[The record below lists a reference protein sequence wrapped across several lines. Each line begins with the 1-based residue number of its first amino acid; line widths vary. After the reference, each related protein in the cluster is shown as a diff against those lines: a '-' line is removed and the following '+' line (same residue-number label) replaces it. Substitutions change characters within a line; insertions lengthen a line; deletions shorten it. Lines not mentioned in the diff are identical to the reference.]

1 MQCTASLCHREGHL
15 AGAAQT
21 HENFCASP
29 AEIQKKRVKT
39 D

>member
-1 MQCTASLCHREGHL
+1 MQCTASLCYREGHL

-21 HENFCASP
+21 RENFCASP
-29 AEIQKKRVKT
+29 AEIQKKRVKM

>member
-1 MQCTASLCHREGHL
+1 MQCTASLCHRERHL

-21 HENFCASP
+21 RENFFVSP